1 MLDQRDSRYICSTN
15 WVGRSLPYHVS
26 VVGKVFLAEGAV
38 PFPAEPLDRLGPRT
52 ITDPPA
58 LRRDLELTRSRGFA
72 TAVEELEPGLWAVAA
87 PVRDASGA
95 IVAALSISGPTAR
108 LHDRSL
114 DELGALVRDEAST
127 LSVRNGYDRP
137 FDQTKRGAA

>member
-1 MLDQRDSRYICSTN
+1 M
-15 WVGRSLPYHVS
+15 
-26 VVGKVFLAEGAV
+26 
-38 PFPAEPLDRLGPRT
+38 
-52 ITDPPA
+52 
-58 LRRDLELTRSRGFA
+58 
-72 TAVEELEPGLWAVAA
+72 EELEAGLWAVAA

-95 IVAALSISGPTAR
+95 VVAALSISGPTAR
-108 LHDRSL
+108 LEDRSL